1 MARKLCVG
9 YNEYYKMISMKN
21 IIRAYKN
28 ARKGNTRHDSVA
40 RYDQMLML
48 NLGTAYRLLYC
59 GKYEVSPYNEFKV
72 YEPKPRIIKAL
83 PFKDRVIQHV
93 LFDYIAPKLEKTFI
107 YDSYANRDGKGTHR
121 GVYREQQFLR
131 KAGKGSYIIKA
142 DIHHFFDSIDKITLL
157 NILYKKIKDKKIMKL
172 CEQFIMFDDK
182 PNGIAIGNV
191 TSQLFANVYLNELD
205 HFVKDVLRIKYY
217 VRFMDDFVINCK
229 TKEEA
234 ITILAKVRKFL
245 REFLKLELN
254 SKTQI
259 FPEKQG
265 VNFLGALIKYDYL
278 KIRHKTVKRI
288 KRRINKLSK
297 RVKKLNKKYGE
308 NSKQASFISKRIYVF
323 YVYQSYA
330 SWLGLAKMFYCTSII
345 NKINKKLKE
354 LYVTNPKDGKS
365 IMKKILSNPY
375 IPNKVIKD
383 SINIAIWNNLLTA
396 NTMEK

>member
-1 MARKLCVG
+1 MTRKLCVG
-9 YNEYYKMISMKN
+9 YNEYYKMISLKN
-21 IIRAYKN
+21 ILKAYRN

-40 RYDQMLML
+40 RYERDLII
-48 NLGTAYRLLYC
+48 NLGTARRLLYT
-59 GKYEVSPYNEFKV
+59 GKYTVSQYNEFKV

-107 YDSYANRDGKGTHR
+107 YDSYANREGKGTHK
-121 GVYREQQFLR
+121 GVYREQKFLR
-131 KAGKGSYIIKA
+131 ACGKGSYIIKA
-142 DIHHFFDSIDKITLL
+142 DIHHFFDSINKITLL
-157 NILYKKIKDKKIMKL
+157 NLLYKKIKDKKIMKL
-172 CEQFIMFDDK
+172 CEQFIMFDSK

-205 HFVKDVLRIKYY
+205 HYVKDVLHVKYY

-234 ITILAKVRKFL
+234 KIILEKIRKFL
-245 REFLKLELN
+245 RTFLGLELN

-265 VNFLGALIKYDYL
+265 VNFLGAIIKYDSL

-288 KRRINKLSK
+288 KRRINRLSK
-297 RVKKLNKKYGE
+297 KVRYLNKKYGE
-308 NSKQASFISKRIYVF
+308 NTNRAILYSKKLYVF

-330 SWLGLAKMFYCTSII
+330 SWLGLARMFYCTSII
-345 NKINKKLKE
+345 NKINQKLKE
-354 LYVTNPKDGKS
+354 LYVNNPRDGKAL
-365 IMKKILSNPY
+365 IKKIISNPY
-375 IPNKVIKD
+375 IPREVIKETF
-383 SINIAIWNNLLTA
+383 NMAIWNNLLLRQ
-396 NTMEK
+396 

>member
-142 DIHHFFDSIDKITLL
+142 DIHHFFDSIDKVTLL

-182 PNGIAIGNV
+182 PNGIATKKPSVILNQYGAIYGIILDNSTV
-191 TSQLFANVYLNELD
+191 FLAISRIHDQKYQIKVYLVMALQ
-205 HFVKDVLRIKYY
+205 
-217 VRFMDDFVINCK
+217 
-229 TKEEA
+229 
-234 ITILAKVRKFL
+234 
-245 REFLKLELN
+245 FLKQLCHEHG
-254 SKTQI
+254 I
-259 FPEKQG
+259 
-265 VNFLGALIKYDYL
+265 
-278 KIRHKTVKRI
+278 
-288 KRRINKLSK
+288 
-297 RVKKLNKKYGE
+297 
-308 NSKQASFISKRIYVF
+308 
-323 YVYQSYA
+323 
-330 SWLGLAKMFYCTSII
+330 
-345 NKINKKLKE
+345 
-354 LYVTNPKDGKS
+354 
-365 IMKKILSNPY
+365 
-375 IPNKVIKD
+375 
-383 SINIAIWNNLLTA
+383 LTA
-396 NTMEK
+396 GNTDSDLIALLHQFILTDCLGKLAPDGLFKLFTQTLLDVKGRDLRLACLILRLHPLHEPAKITSL